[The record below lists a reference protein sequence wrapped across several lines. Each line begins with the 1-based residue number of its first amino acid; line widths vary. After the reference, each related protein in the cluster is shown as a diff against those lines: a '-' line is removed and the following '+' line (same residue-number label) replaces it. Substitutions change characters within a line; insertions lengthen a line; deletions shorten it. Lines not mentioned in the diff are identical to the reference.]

1 MEELKSKTTIAIN
14 DINVKLSKINRN
26 WENKK

>member
-1 MEELKSKTTIAIN
+1 MEELKSKTTITIN